1 MNHDKTNVLSH
12 QLQAMK
18 MPDLIIKQS
27 QSPQHHT
34 TQSYCPLSLRP
45 PTLESLCD
53 TSTDYLDIFVDLK
66 SNSQKPT
73 NTIESIPGERFNP
86 LLGDTII
93 QFANI

>member
-53 TSTDYLDIFVDLK
+53 TSTDYLDIL
-66 SNSQKPT
+66 
-73 NTIESIPGERFNP
+73 
-86 LLGDTII
+86 
-93 QFANI
+93 